1 MPNPKM
7 KEILDAV
14 AKASSKVM
22 KMKAPDVSCP
32 HCGGPLDV
40 DSNQKESPMSSQ
52 SAGPNRAD
60 TDYPSSSGNQ
70 PGSSEDR

>member
-1 MPNPKM
+1 M

-14 AKASSKVM
+14 ARASSKVM
-22 KMKAPDVSCP
+22 DLPTPDISDQCP

-70 PGSSEDR
+70 PGSSEDK